1 MDIIFVPILRLLGAV
16 INLYITGLFIYVII
30 SLLEQFGIINKY
42 NQVVYF
48 INNILFRLYEP
59 ALSRIR
65 VFMPNLGGLDLSPL
79 VLVFALYFIQEVLF
93 RILIRFPA

>member
-1 MDIIFVPILRLLGAV
+1 MDIIFVPILRLFTSI
-16 INLYITGLFIYVII
+16 INLYIIGLFIYVVL

-48 INNILFRLYEP
+48 ISNMLFRLYEP
-59 ALSRIR
+59 VLSRIR

-79 VLVFALYFIQEVLF
+79 VLVFGLYFIQEVLI